1 MKKLLLLFLAIACVS
16 CSTLPTNPQKWMEW
30 HGANDCLPTAIAFRE
45 GLKESKCKW
54 SKVVVYGYTD
64 AADNNKP
71 KGHAVVAF
79 MYPIGKN
86 QLWVYDY
93 MGSYRTRAY
102 INDPKTIAQLAEIQ
116 RGRPL
121 NVVSYAEFLE

>member
-1 MKKLLLLFLAIACVS
+1 MKKLLLSCLLTACVS
-16 CSTLPTNPQKWMEW
+16 CTMMPSNPQKWMEW

-45 GLKESKCKW
+45 GLKSSKCKW
-54 SKVVVYGYTD
+54 SKVVVYGYIDHATG
-64 AADNNKP
+64 KP
-71 KGHAVVAF
+71 AGHAVVAF

-86 QLWVYDY
+86 QLWTYDY

-102 INDPKTIAQLAEIQ
+102 INDPLTIAQLSEIQ

-121 NVVSYAEFLE
+121 NIVSYSEFLE

>member
-1 MKKLLLLFLAIACVS
+1 MKSLLSLLSFVFIS
-16 CSTLPTNPQKWMEW
+16 CSTMPQNPQKWMEW
-30 HGANDCLPTAIAFRE
+30 HGANDCVPTAIAFKE

-54 SKVVVYGYTD
+54 SKVVLYGYIDHETGEQ
-64 AADNNKP
+64 
-71 KGHAVVAF
+71 KGHAIVTF

-86 QLWVYDY
+86 QLWTYDA

-102 INDPKTIAQLAEIQ
+102 ISDVKTIAQLAEIQ

-121 NVVSYAEFLE
+121 NIVVNAEFIE

>member
-1 MKKLLLLFLAIACVS
+1 MKIKLLALLLLLSVS
-16 CSTLPTNPQKWMEW
+16 CSTMPTNPQKWMEW

-45 GLKESKCKW
+45 GLKQSKCKW
-54 SKVVVYGYTD
+54 SKVVVYGYVD
-64 AADNNKP
+64 ASDGKS

-86 QLWVYDY
+86 QLWTYDA

-102 INDPKTIAQLAEIQ
+102 IDDVKTIAQLAEIQ

-121 NVVSYAEFLE
+121 NIVSYAEFLE